1 MKPATRQIIVLVYTI
16 LCIGVLSACTQPQ
29 VADETRMPV
38 EWTII
43 TVKTVTPTLEMPTA
57 TVEPTDTS
65 TPASTPTPS
74 PTPTG
79 SIPVC
84 PLDEGE
90 VRDDA
95 FESAIMKRTIE
106 LKVYLPPCYDPD
118 GDKDLPV
125 LYLLHGLGAD
135 NNQWVKLGI
144 PGMMDR
150 LVSSGEIT
158 PYIIVF
164 PQEPN
169 FYTADATAFDR
180 MIIEELRPYVDAQYN
195 TKGERIYRAIGG
207 LSRGAAW
214 SLRIGAT
221 YPQFFTAIGLHSLAI
236 FEGDDVSTLRKLS
249 GMASDERPAIF
260 IDIGT
265 SDPGLQ
271 VASEYEQ
278 SLNLTD
284 VEHTWYQFSGG
295 HTEAYWQ
302 AHAMIYLRW
311 YATLWQ

>member
-1 MKPATRQIIVLVYTI
+1 MKPAIKPIIVLMCSI
-16 LCIGVLSACTQPQ
+16 LCMGMLSSCVEPL
-29 VADETRMPV
+29 VVEETHIPV

-43 TVKTVTPTLEMPTA
+43 SIKTATPAPEIPTA
-57 TVEPTDTS
+57 TFEPTATSTSTTTS
-65 TPASTPTPS
+65 TPLPPHSTP
-74 PTPTG
+74 
-79 SIPVC
+79 VC
-84 PLDEGE
+84 DLEKGE
-90 VRDDA
+90 VREDA
-95 FESAIMKRTIE
+95 LESAIMKRTIK
-106 LKVYLPPCYDPD
+106 LKVYLPPCYEPD
-118 GDKDLPV
+118 GDKALPV

-135 NNQWVKLGI
+135 SNQWVELGI
-144 PGMMDR
+144 PGMMDT

-180 MIIEELRPYVDAQYN
+180 MIIDELRPYVDAQYN
-195 TKGERIYRAIGG
+195 TKGERAFRAIGG

-214 SLRIGAT
+214 SLRIGSI
-221 YPQFFTAIGLHSLAI
+221 YPQFFTGIGLHSLAI

-249 GMASDERPAIF
+249 AMNSNDRPAIF

-271 VASEYEQ
+271 VAIAYEQ
-278 SLNLTD
+278 SLD
-284 VEHTWYQFSGG
+284 AADIPHMWYQFTGG

-302 AHAMIYLRW
+302 AHAEVYLCW
-311 YATLWQ
+311 YASLWK

>member
-1 MKPATRQIIVLVYTI
+1 MKPATRQIIVLAFAI
-16 LCIGVLSACTQPQ
+16 LCIGVLSACAQPQ
-29 VADETRMPV
+29 VVDQTRMPV

-43 TVKTVTPTLEMPTA
+43 TVKTATPTPEMPTA
-57 TVEPTDTS
+57 TTEPAI
-65 TPASTPTPS
+65 ASTPTSTFTPS
-74 PTPTG
+74 PTPSG
-79 SIPVC
+79 SIPDC

-90 VRDDA
+90 VRDDG
-95 FESAIMKRTIE
+95 FESAIMKRTIK
-106 LKVYLPPCYDPD
+106 LKIYLPPCYDPD
-118 GDKDLPV
+118 GDGDLPV

-135 NNQWVKLGI
+135 NNQWVELGI
-144 PGMMDR
+144 PSMMDE

-180 MIIEELRPYVDAQYN
+180 MIIDELRPHIDTHYN
-195 TKGERIYRAIGG
+195 TKGERAFRAIGG

-214 SLRIGAT
+214 SLRIGAN
-221 YPQFFTAIGLHSLAI
+221 YPQFFKAIGLHSLAI

-249 GMASDERPAIF
+249 GMSSDELPAIF

-265 SDPGLQ
+265 SDPALQ
-271 VASEYEQ
+271 EASTYEKA
-278 SLNLTD
+278 LNLAD
-284 VEHTWYQFSGG
+284 IEHTWYQFSGG
-295 HTEAYWQ
+295 HTIAYWQ

-311 YATLWQ
+311 YASLWK

>member
-1 MKPATRQIIVLVYTI
+1 MKPATKQIILLTCAI
-16 LCIGVLSACTQPQ
+16 LCIGVLSACIQPQ
-29 VADETRMPV
+29 VVDETRPPV

-43 TVKTVTPTLEMPTA
+43 SIKTATPTLEIPSVTA
-57 TVEPTDTS
+57 ELTMAS
-65 TPASTPTPS
+65 TPTSTPTPS

-79 SIPVC
+79 SI
-84 PLDEGE
+84 LDCALEEGE

-95 FESAIMKRTIE
+95 FESAIMKKTIK

-118 GDKDLPV
+118 GDKALPV

-135 NNQWVKLGI
+135 NNQWVEIGV
-144 PGMMDR
+144 PGMMDE
-150 LVSSGEIT
+150 LVSSGESN

-169 FYTADATAFDR
+169 FYSPDATSFDR
-180 MIIEELRPYVDAQYN
+180 MILEEMRPYVDSQYN
-195 TKGERIYRAIGG
+195 TRGERAYRAIGG

-214 SLRIGAT
+214 SLRIGAA
-221 YPQFFTAIGLHSLAI
+221 YPQFFKAIGLHSLAI
-236 FEGDDVSTLRKLS
+236 FEGDEISTLRKLS
-249 GMASDERPAIF
+249 GMNSDERPSIF

-271 VASEYEQ
+271 VASDYEQ
-278 SLNLTD
+278 SLNLANI
-284 VEHTWYQFSGG
+284 EHTWYQFSGG

-311 YATLWQ
+311 YASLWQ

>member
-1 MKPATRQIIVLVYTI
+1 MKPATRQIIVLVYII

-29 VADETRMPV
+29 VVDQTRMPV

-43 TVKTVTPTLEMPTA
+43 TVKTATPTHEIPTA
-57 TVEPTDTS
+57 IAKLTDTS

-74 PTPTG
+74 PQPTG
-79 SIPVC
+79 STSDC
-84 PLDEGE
+84 HMDEGE
-90 VRDDA
+90 IRDDA
-95 FESAIMKRTIE
+95 FESAIMKRTIK
-106 LKVYLPPCYDPD
+106 LKIYLPPCYDPD
-118 GDKDLPV
+118 GVEALPV

-135 NNQWVKLGI
+135 NNQWVELGI
-144 PGMMDR
+144 PGMMDE
-150 LVSSGEIT
+150 LISSGEIT

-180 MIIEELRPYVDAQYN
+180 MIVEELRTYIDAQYH
-195 TKGERIYRAIGG
+195 TKGERAFRAIGG

-214 SLRIGAT
+214 SLRIGST

-249 GMASDERPAIF
+249 GMTSDERPAIF

-278 SLNLTD
+278 SLNLAD

-311 YATLWQ
+311 YASLWV

>member
-29 VADETRMPV
+29 VVDQTRMPA

-43 TVKTVTPTLEMPTA
+43 TVKTATPTPEVPTA
-57 TVEPTDTS
+57 TTEPAIVSTPTS
-65 TPASTPTPS
+65 TPRLS
-74 PTPTG
+74 PTPTS

-84 PLDEGE
+84 ALDEGE

-95 FESAIMKRTIE
+95 FESAIMKLTIK
-106 LKVYLPPCYDPD
+106 LKIYLPPCYDPD
-118 GDKDLPV
+118 GDEDLPV
-125 LYLLHGLGAD
+125 LYMLHGLGAD
-135 NNQWVKLGI
+135 NNQWVELGI
-144 PGMMDR
+144 PGMMDE
-150 LVSSGEIT
+150 LVSSGEIE

-169 FYTADATAFDR
+169 FYAADDTEFDR
-180 MIIEELRPYVDAQYN
+180 MIIEEMRPYVDAQYN
-195 TKGERIYRAIGG
+195 TKDERAFRAIGG

-214 SLRIGAT
+214 SLRIGAA
-221 YPQFFTAIGLHSLAI
+221 YPQFFKAIGLHSLAI
-236 FEGDDVSTLRKLS
+236 FEGDEVSTLRKLS
-249 GMASDERPAIF
+249 AMTSDERPGIF

-265 SDPGLQ
+265 SDPALQ
-271 VASEYEQ
+271 VASAYEQ
-278 SLNLTD
+278 SLNLAGI
-284 VEHTWYQFSGG
+284 EHTWYQFSGG

-311 YATLWQ
+311 YASLWQ

>member
-1 MKPATRQIIVLVYTI
+1 MKPATRQIIVLAYTI
-16 LCIGVLSACTQPQ
+16 LCIGFLASCTQPQ
-29 VADETRMPV
+29 VVDETHPPV

-43 TVKTVTPTLEMPTA
+43 SIKTATQTVEIPIATAEPAMTLTPTSA
-57 TVEPTDTS
+57 
-65 TPASTPTPS
+65 PTPS
-74 PTPTG
+74 ST
-79 SIPVC
+79 SSM
-84 PLDEGE
+84 LDCTLEEGE

-95 FESAIMKRTIE
+95 FESVIMKKTIE
-106 LKVYLPPCYDPD
+106 IKVYLPPCYDPV
-118 GDKDLPV
+118 GDKALPV

-135 NNQWVKLGI
+135 NNQWVELGI
-144 PGMMDR
+144 PGMMDE
-150 LVSSGEIT
+150 LVTSGEIN

-169 FYTADATAFDR
+169 FYIPETTAFDR
-180 MIIEELRPYVDAQYN
+180 MIIEEMRPYIDAQFN
-195 TKGERIYRAIGG
+195 TKGERTYRAIGG

-214 SLRIGAT
+214 SLHIGAA

-249 GMASDERPAIF
+249 EMTSDERPGIF

-271 VASEYEQ
+271 VASAYEQ
-278 SLNLTD
+278 SLNLAG

-295 HTEAYWQ
+295 HTETYWQ

-311 YATLWQ
+311 YASLWQ

>member
-1 MKPATRQIIVLVYTI
+1 MKPATRQIIVLVYII

-29 VADETRMPV
+29 VVDQTRIPV

-43 TVKTVTPTLEMPTA
+43 TVKTATPTLEIPTA
-57 TVEPTDTS
+57 IAKPTDTS

-74 PTPTG
+74 PIPTG
-79 SIPVC
+79 SIPDC
-84 PLDEGE
+84 PIDEGE

-95 FESAIMKRTIE
+95 FESAIMKRTIK
-106 LKVYLPPCYDPD
+106 LKIYLPPCYDPD
-118 GDKDLPV
+118 GVEALPV

-135 NNQWVKLGI
+135 NNQWVELGI
-144 PGMMDR
+144 PGMMDE
-150 LVSSGEIT
+150 LISSGEIT

-180 MIIEELRPYVDAQYN
+180 MIVEELRTYIDAQYQ
-195 TKGERIYRAIGG
+195 TKGERAFRAIGG

-214 SLRIGAT
+214 SLRIGST

-249 GMASDERPAIF
+249 GMTSEERPAIF

-265 SDPGLQ
+265 SDSGLQ
-271 VASEYEQ
+271 VASAYEQ
-278 SLNLTD
+278 SLD
-284 VEHTWYQFSGG
+284 AAGIAHTWYQFSGG